1 VKVISNSYIDAIIK
15 DNYSLD
21 SLNDFIA
28 KVGTVFDRMVEMGLE
43 DREEQLNIAFKIADS
58 ITKNKPILV
67 EAGVGTGKTFAY
79 LIPSII
85 KNRTVAKPII
95 VSTNS
100 LVLQDQLF
108 YKDLPKLEQI
118 MDIQLDYMT
127 AKGRENYVCQ
137 ELFINNS
144 QLAKLNL
151 NPIERSDLKDLSEIQ
166 WKKICVPEVCTVH
179 CAFKDMC
186 TFFEQRKRFKTVRDL
201 IICNHNLFFADLK
214 KRLNNEPPLLPEAGI
229 LIFDEAHTLELIA
242 QKSFGR
248 SITKNEVVE
257 ALNSS
262 QFYLNYGVDIINASL
277 KQFNQFWNQVKKG
290 INSNVEAGRFGLEL
304 TDSFL
309 KLCQNLKANLNDVQ
323 IGLLQYT
330 RANDI
335 YEKNRNVAKISDC
348 LENAITVLNNL
359 INSDGCINWIEISG
373 LKRKRIELWSTPRNI
388 REILGQNLFSQS
400 MPIVLTSATLSS
412 GNSFDYITA
421 NLGISNF
428 NQAKVASPFDYEN
441 NTIYYIP
448 DDMPEFE
455 YGNHTYLES
464 ATEKIKEVLKIT
476 KGSALVLFTSHE
488 SLDFVYREVGKK
500 TPFTVLHQEQAAK
513 QALLEQF
520 KKDETS
526 VLMATG
532 SFWEGI
538 DIPGKALICV
548 IIVKLPF
555 SPDDPLI
562 KDKIERVAGRGGDP
576 FKEIQIPDMILKLK
590 QGAGRLIRSK
600 TDFGLVAIL
609 DNRAI
614 SRPYSKDIFAA
625 LPKAKI
631 TNNLNEVSDFLNSF
645 FTQVGF

>member
-1 VKVISNSYIDAIIK
+1 
-15 DNYSLD
+15 
-21 SLNDFIA
+21 
-28 KVGTVFDRMVEMGLE
+28 MVEMGLE

-58 ITKNKPILV
+58 LTKNKAILV

-79 LIPSII
+79 LIPSVI

-108 YKDLPKLEQI
+108 NKDIPKLEQI
-118 MDIQLDYMT
+118 MGIQLDYMT

-137 ELFINNS
+137 ELLNNNS
-144 QLAKLNL
+144 QLAKLNS
-151 NPIERSDLKDLSEIQ
+151 NPVERSDLKDLSEFE
-166 WKKICVPEVCTVH
+166 WKKICVPEICNSH
-179 CAFKDMC
+179 CVFKDMC
-186 TFFEQRKRFKTVRDL
+186 TFFAQRKRFKTVRDL
-201 IICNHNLFFADLK
+201 MICNHNLFFADLK
-214 KRLNNEPPLLPEAGI
+214 KRINNETPLLPEAGI

-248 SITKNEVVE
+248 SITKNEVVN

-262 QFYLNYGVDIINASL
+262 QFYLNYGVDFINASL
-277 KQFNQFWNQVKKG
+277 RQFNQFWKQVEKG
-290 INSNVEAGRFGLEL
+290 INTNVEAGRFGLEL
-304 TDSFL
+304 TGPVL
-309 KLCQNLKANLNDVQ
+309 KLCQSLKANFNDVQ

-335 YEKNRNVAKISDC
+335 YEKNRNVGRISDC
-348 LENAITVLNNL
+348 LENALAVLSNL
-359 INSDGCINWIEISG
+359 INNDGYINWLEVSG

-412 GNSFDYITA
+412 GDSFDYITA

-428 NQAKVASPFDYEN
+428 NQARVESPFDYEN
-441 NTIYYIP
+441 NSIYYVP

-455 YGNHTYLES
+455 YGNNNYLES
-464 ATEKIKEVLKIT
+464 ATDKIKEILKIT
-476 KGSALVLFTSHE
+476 RGSSLVLFTSHE
-488 SLDFVYREVGKK
+488 SLNFVYRKICKE
-500 TPFTVLHQEQAAK
+500 TPFTILHQEQASK
-513 QALLEQF
+513 QALLERF
-520 KKDETS
+520 KKDENS

-562 KDKIERVAGRGGDP
+562 KDKIERVAIRGGDA

-590 QGAGRLIRSK
+590 QGAGRLIRNK
-600 TDFGLVAIL
+600 TDFGLAAIL
-609 DNRAI
+609 DNRAV

-631 TNNLNEVSDFLNSF
+631 VNNLTEVSVF
-645 FTQVGF
+645 FSKRL